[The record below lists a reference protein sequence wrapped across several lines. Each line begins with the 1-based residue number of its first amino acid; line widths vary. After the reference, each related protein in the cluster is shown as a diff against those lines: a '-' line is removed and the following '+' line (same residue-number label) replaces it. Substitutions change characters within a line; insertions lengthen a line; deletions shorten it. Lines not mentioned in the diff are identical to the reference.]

1 MVVTKHFAVHGNKYR
16 KSLIKYILNP
26 AKTDQLKLVS
36 DFGMSNYLDFPNY
49 EEIVEMYQANFVNND
64 RLYDS
69 RNDRQQIKQNKIHAH
84 HLIQSFSPEDNLTP
98 EEINRIGYETIK
110 ELTGGNFR
118 FIVTTHTDRLHVH
131 NHILINS
138 VDLNSHKKLKW
149 DYAQERN
156 LRMISDRLSKE
167 AGAKIITPNRY
178 SHEKF
183 VTYRKSNHK
192 FELKQRLYFLM
203 ENSKDF
209 DDFLSKAEAL
219 NVQIDFSRK
228 YARFLMTDM
237 PMKRVIRGKQLD
249 KRQPYTE
256 EYFRE
261 HFAKRAIEQCLD
273 FLLPRVRDLSQ
284 LLEFAREL
292 NLAMSLK
299 QKNVA
304 FTLTK
309 NSQSITVN
317 NQKVSSK
324 NLYDVQ
330 FFETYFEKRG
340 EVPDIDQSQLISDF
354 EGYCE
359 EQDKEKLAYEDLQ
372 EAYQAFKEKRDQ
384 VQEFDVVLADH
395 QIDKLVK
402 DGLFIRMN
410 YGVKKDG
417 LVFIPNRHLDIKET
431 ESGKH
436 YHAFIRE
443 TAQFFI
449 YNKEASELNR
459 YMRGREL
466 IRQLTNDSQTISK
479 RKRPTIDTLK
489 KKIEEINLLIELGTE
504 NKSYQDIK
512 DEIINRF
519 DIGAL
524 IESPAIYLNLSAFDN
539 LKTRALLHDIPDE
552 RIYEVLQLV
561 GLSDTGKKKA
571 GHFSLGMKQRLG
583 LGMAI
588 ITNPDLLILDEPTNG
603 LDPDGIKELLN
614 LIRDLKKSGMTV
626 LLSSHQLSEVSKIA
640 DQIVILNQGKI
651 FYDDIN
657 KN

>member
-1 MVVTKHFAVHGNKYR
+1 MVVTKHFAMHSNKYR

-26 AKTDQLKLVS
+26 DKTDQLKLVS
-36 DFGMSNYLDFPNY
+36 DFGMSNYLDFSNY
-49 EEIVEMYQANFVNND
+49 EEMVEMYQANFVNND
-64 RLYDS
+64 RLYNS
-69 RNDRQQIKQNKIHAH
+69 RNDRQQVKQTKIYAH

-118 FIVTTHTDRLHVH
+118 FIVTTHTDKGHVH

-138 VDLNSHKKLKW
+138 IDLNSHKKLKW

-156 LRMISDRLSKE
+156 LRLISDRLAKE

-228 YARFLMTDM
+228 HARFLMTDM
-237 PMKRVIRGKQLD
+237 SMKRVIRGKQLD

-261 HFAKRAIEQCLD
+261 QFAKREVEQRLE
-273 FLLPRVRDLSQ
+273 FLLPRVRNLSQ
-284 LLEFAREL
+284 LLEFTQEL
-292 NLAMSLK
+292 NLTISLK
-299 QKNVA
+299 QKRVT
-304 FTLTK
+304 FTLTDD
-309 NSQSITVN
+309 SYSITVN
-317 NQKVSSK
+317 NQKLSSK
-324 NLYDVQ
+324 NFYDVQ
-330 FFETYFEKRG
+330 FFETYFEKCR
-340 EVPDIDQSQLISDF
+340 EVPAIDQSQLISDF

-359 EQDKEKLAYEDLQ
+359 EQDKDKLAYEDLQ
-372 EAYQAFKEKRDQ
+372 EAYQSFKEKRDQ
-384 VQEFDVVLADH
+384 VQEFEVVLADH

-436 YHAFIRE
+436 YHVFIRE
-443 TAQFFI
+443 TAYFFI
-449 YNKEASELNR
+449 YNKETFYLNR
-459 YMRGREL
+459 YMRGRDL
-466 IRQLTNDSQTISK
+466 IRQLTNDSKSIPK
-479 RKRPTIDTLK
+479 RRRPTIDTLK
-489 KKIEEINLLIELGTE
+489 KKIEEINLLIEIDTE
-504 NKSYQDIK
+504 NKSYQEVKDDIVK
-512 DEIINRF
+512 DIAQLDLTITELQDHI
-519 DIGAL
+519 AH
-524 IESPAIYLNLSAFDN
+524 LNKVA
-539 LKTRALLHDIPDE
+539 
-552 RIYEVLQLV
+552 EV
-561 GLSDTGKKKA
+561 
-571 GHFSLGMKQRLG
+571 
-583 LGMAI
+583 
-588 ITNPDLLILDEPTNG
+588 
-603 LDPDGIKELLN
+603 LLN
-614 LIRDLKKSGMTV
+614 LNNSDIENRRLARYDYAKMNLTAAVKLEEVEKEIETYQKQLVKSIDDYEYSV
-626 LLSSHQLSEVSKIA
+626 RRLEKFVN
-640 DQIVILNQGKI
+640 ILNDAGSSIERSK
-651 FYDDIN
+651 FEFDE
-657 KN
+657 

>member
-84 HLIQSFSPEDNLTP
+84 HLIQSFSPKDNLTP

-292 NLAMSLK
+292 TLAMSLK

-384 VQEFDVVLADH
+384 VQEFEVVLADH

-512 DEIINRF
+512 DEIIK
-519 DIGAL
+519 DIAQL
-524 IESPAIYLNLSAFDN
+524 DLTITEIQEHIDHLNKVA
-539 LKTRALLHDIPDE
+539 
-552 RIYEVLQLV
+552 EV
-561 GLSDTGKKKA
+561 
-571 GHFSLGMKQRLG
+571 
-583 LGMAI
+583 
-588 ITNPDLLILDEPTNG
+588 
-603 LDPDGIKELLN
+603 LLN
-614 LIRDLKKSGMTV
+614 LDNNDIENRRLAKYDYAKMNLTAAIKLEQVEKEIEIYQIKLDKSIDDYEYLIRRLEKFVK
-626 LLSSHQLSEVSKIA
+626 
-640 DQIVILNQGKI
+640 ILNEIDSSKDELKFEHSEKI
-651 FYDDIN
+651 
-657 KN
+657 

>member
-110 ELTGGNFR
+110 ELTSGNFR

-384 VQEFDVVLADH
+384 VQEFEVVLADH

-431 ESGKH
+431 ESSKH

-512 DEIINRF
+512 DEIIK
-519 DIGAL
+519 DIAQL
-524 IESPAIYLNLSAFDN
+524 DLTITEIQEHIDHLNKVA
-539 LKTRALLHDIPDE
+539 
-552 RIYEVLQLV
+552 EV
-561 GLSDTGKKKA
+561 
-571 GHFSLGMKQRLG
+571 
-583 LGMAI
+583 
-588 ITNPDLLILDEPTNG
+588 
-603 LDPDGIKELLN
+603 LLN
-614 LIRDLKKSGMTV
+614 LDNNDIENRRLAKYDYAKMNLTAAIKLEQVEKEIEIYQIKLDKSIDDYEYLIRRLEKFVK
-626 LLSSHQLSEVSKIA
+626 
-640 DQIVILNQGKI
+640 ILNEIDSSKVELK
-651 FYDDIN
+651 FEHSE
-657 KN
+657 KNVKE

>member
-110 ELTGGNFR
+110 ELTSGNFR

-384 VQEFDVVLADH
+384 VQEFEVVLADH

-489 KKIEEINLLIELGTE
+489 KKIEEINLLIELGTD

-512 DEIINRF
+512 DEIIK
-519 DIGAL
+519 DIAQL
-524 IESPAIYLNLSAFDN
+524 DLTITEIQEHIDHLNKVA
-539 LKTRALLHDIPDE
+539 
-552 RIYEVLQLV
+552 EV
-561 GLSDTGKKKA
+561 
-571 GHFSLGMKQRLG
+571 
-583 LGMAI
+583 
-588 ITNPDLLILDEPTNG
+588 
-603 LDPDGIKELLN
+603 LLN
-614 LIRDLKKSGMTV
+614 LDNNDIENRRLAKYDYAKMNLTAAIKLEQVEKEIEIYQIKLDKSIDDYEYLIRRLEKFVK
-626 LLSSHQLSEVSKIA
+626 
-640 DQIVILNQGKI
+640 ILNEIDSSKDELK
-651 FYDDIN
+651 FEHSE
-657 KN
+657 KNVKE

>member
-110 ELTGGNFR
+110 ELTSGNFR

-261 HFAKRAIEQCLD
+261 YFAKRAIEQCLD

-384 VQEFDVVLADH
+384 VQEFEVVLADH

-512 DEIINRF
+512 DEIIK
-519 DIGAL
+519 DIAQL
-524 IESPAIYLNLSAFDN
+524 DLTITEIQEHIDHLNKVA
-539 LKTRALLHDIPDE
+539 
-552 RIYEVLQLV
+552 EV
-561 GLSDTGKKKA
+561 
-571 GHFSLGMKQRLG
+571 
-583 LGMAI
+583 
-588 ITNPDLLILDEPTNG
+588 
-603 LDPDGIKELLN
+603 LLN
-614 LIRDLKKSGMTV
+614 LDNNDIENRRLAKYDYAKMNLTAAIKLEQVEKEIEIYQIKLDKSIDDYEYLIRRLEKFVK
-626 LLSSHQLSEVSKIA
+626 
-640 DQIVILNQGKI
+640 ILNEIDSSKDELK
-651 FYDDIN
+651 FEHSE
-657 KN
+657 KNVKE

>member
-26 AKTDQLKLVS
+26 DKTDQLKLVS

-49 EEIVEMYQANFVNND
+49 EEIVEMYQANLVNND
-64 RLYDS
+64 RLYNS
-69 RNDRQQIKQNKIHAH
+69 RNDRQQVKQTKIHAH

-98 EEINRIGYETIK
+98 EEINRIGYETVK

-118 FIVTTHTDRLHVH
+118 FIVTTHTDKHHLH

-156 LRMISDRLSKE
+156 LRMISDRLAKE

-203 ENSKDF
+203 ENSKNFGDF
-209 DDFLSKAEAL
+209 ISKAEAL
-219 NVQIDFSRK
+219 NAQIDFSRK
-228 YARFLMTDM
+228 HARFLMTDM
-237 PMKRVIRGKQLD
+237 PMKQIIRGKQLD

-261 HFAKRAIEQCLD
+261 QFAKRAIEKRLD
-273 FLLPRVRDLSQ
+273 FLLPRVCDLSQ
-284 LLEFAREL
+284 LLEFAQKL
-292 NLAMSLK
+292 NLTISMK
-299 QKNVA
+299 QKHVA
-304 FTLTK
+304 FTLTE
-309 NSQSITVN
+309 NGHSITVN
-317 NQKVSSK
+317 NQKLSST
-324 NLYDVQ
+324 NIYDVQ
-330 FFETYFEKRG
+330 FFESYFEKRG
-340 EVPDIDQSQLISDF
+340 EVPAIDQSQLIFDF

-359 EQDKEKLAYEDLQ
+359 EQDKDKLAYEDLQ

-384 VQEFDVVLADH
+384 VQEFEVVLADH

-417 LVFIPNRHLDIKET
+417 LVFIPNRNLDIKET

-436 YHAFIRE
+436 YYVFIRE

-466 IRQLTNDSQTISK
+466 IRQLTNDSKSIP
-479 RKRPTIDTLK
+479 RRRPTIDTLK
-489 KKIEEINLLIELGTE
+489 KKIEEINLLIDLDTE
-504 NKSYQDIK
+504 NKSYQEVK
-512 DEIINRF
+512 DEIIK
-519 DIGAL
+519 DIAQL
-524 IESPAIYLNLSAFDN
+524 DLTITELQDHISHLNKVA
-539 LKTRALLHDIPDE
+539 
-552 RIYEVLQLV
+552 EV
-561 GLSDTGKKKA
+561 
-571 GHFSLGMKQRLG
+571 
-583 LGMAI
+583 
-588 ITNPDLLILDEPTNG
+588 
-603 LDPDGIKELLN
+603 LLN
-614 LIRDLKKSGMTV
+614 LNNNDIENRRLARYDYSKMNLTAAIKLEEVEKEIEVFQNELSKCIDEYEYLVKKLENFSEILDNIGINNRNVGIRFNETIPL
-626 LLSSHQLSEVSKIA
+626 
-640 DQIVILNQGKI
+640 
-651 FYDDIN
+651 
-657 KN
+657 

>member
-49 EEIVEMYQANFVNND
+49 EEIVVMYQANFVNND

-110 ELTGGNFR
+110 ELTSGNFR

-384 VQEFDVVLADH
+384 VQEFEVVLADH

-512 DEIINRF
+512 DEIIK
-519 DIGAL
+519 DIAQL
-524 IESPAIYLNLSAFDN
+524 DLTITEIQEHIDHLNKVA
-539 LKTRALLHDIPDE
+539 
-552 RIYEVLQLV
+552 EV
-561 GLSDTGKKKA
+561 
-571 GHFSLGMKQRLG
+571 
-583 LGMAI
+583 
-588 ITNPDLLILDEPTNG
+588 
-603 LDPDGIKELLN
+603 LLN
-614 LIRDLKKSGMTV
+614 LDNNDIENRRLAKYDYAKMNLTAAIKLEQVEKEIEIYQIKLDKSIDDYEYLIRRLEKFVK
-626 LLSSHQLSEVSKIA
+626 
-640 DQIVILNQGKI
+640 ILNEIDSSKDELK
-651 FYDDIN
+651 FEHSE
-657 KN
+657 KNVKE

>member
-340 EVPDIDQSQLISDF
+340 EVPDIDQLQLISDF

-384 VQEFDVVLADH
+384 VQEFEVVLADH

-431 ESGKH
+431 ESAKH

-512 DEIINRF
+512 DEIIK
-519 DIGAL
+519 DIAQL
-524 IESPAIYLNLSAFDN
+524 DLTITEIQEHIDHLNKVA
-539 LKTRALLHDIPDE
+539 
-552 RIYEVLQLV
+552 EV
-561 GLSDTGKKKA
+561 
-571 GHFSLGMKQRLG
+571 
-583 LGMAI
+583 
-588 ITNPDLLILDEPTNG
+588 
-603 LDPDGIKELLN
+603 LLN
-614 LIRDLKKSGMTV
+614 LDNNDIENRRLAKYDYAKMNLTAAIKLEQVEKEIEIYQIKLDKSIDDYEYLIRRLEKFV
-626 LLSSHQLSEVSKIA
+626 I
-640 DQIVILNQGKI
+640 ILNEIDSSKDELK
-651 FYDDIN
+651 FEHSE
-657 KN
+657 KM